1 MKQVRA
7 LSIESVNGLTFN
19 ACTLPAP
26 MAVLAQMF
34 PDCAGLPDPLELL
47 RMMHLEPVPSVLM
60 DCDGMVQITTS
71 EECHALARYFRRV
84 AKQMEVWE
92 KEELEGYEGLEF
104 EDE

>member
-7 LSIESVNGLTFN
+7 LSIESINGLTFS

-26 MAVLAQMF
+26 MPVLAQLF
-34 PDCAGLPDPLELL
+34 PDCAGLPDTLELIKL
-47 RMMHLEPVPSVLM
+47 MQLEPVPSLLM
-60 DCDGMVQITTS
+60 DCDGMVQIATS

-84 AKQMEVWE
+84 AKQLEAWE
-92 KEELEGYEGLEF
+92 EEELEGYEESGF